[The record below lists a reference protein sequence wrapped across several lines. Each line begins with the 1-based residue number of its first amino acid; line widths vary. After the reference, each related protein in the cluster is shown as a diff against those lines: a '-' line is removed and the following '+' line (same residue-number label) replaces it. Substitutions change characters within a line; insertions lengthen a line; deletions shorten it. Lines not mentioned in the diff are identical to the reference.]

1 MPAGLRARYA
11 VSMTLTKSTLALV
24 CLCVFLLGLLVREHG
39 VTVARAED
47 PMGFR
52 AQDVREL
59 LRAVEKNAEATKA
72 VADAVRALK
81 K

>member
-1 MPAGLRARYA
+1 
-11 VSMTLTKSTLALV
+11 MTLTKSTLALV
-24 CLCVFLLGLLVREHG
+24 CLCAFLVGTLVRAHG
-39 VTVARAED
+39 TSVARAED
-47 PMGFR
+47 PAGFR

-59 LRAVEKNAEATKA
+59 LRAIEKNAEATKA

>member
-1 MPAGLRARYA
+1 
-11 VSMTLTKSTLALV
+11 MTLSKSTLVLV
-24 CLCVFLLGLLVREHG
+24 CLCAFLAGVLVRG
-39 VTVARAED
+39 GGLTVARAED
-47 PMGFR
+47 PTGFR

>member
-1 MPAGLRARYA
+1 
-11 VSMTLTKSTLALV
+11 V
-24 CLCVFLLGLLVREHG
+24 CLGTFLAGMLVREG
-39 VTVARAED
+39 VFTVARAED
-47 PMGFR
+47 PSGFR

>member
-1 MPAGLRARYA
+1 
-11 VSMTLTKSTLALV
+11 MTLSKSTAFLV
-24 CLCVFLLGLLVREHG
+24 CLCTFLAGMLVREG
-39 VTVARAED
+39 VVTVARAED
-47 PMGFR
+47 PTGFR

>member
-24 CLCVFLLGLLVREHG
+24 CLCAFLAGLLVREHG
-39 VTVARAED
+39 VTTARAED
-47 PMGFR
+47 PAGFR